1 MGAVQGVWEGGTQSL
16 SPLKIGPRHGAEGG
30 WCGGK
35 SPDSDA
41 EVEGPEGLVV

>member
-1 MGAVQGVWEGGTQSL
+1 MGAVQGGCAGGAQSL
-16 SPLKIGPRHGAEGG
+16 SPLKIGPRHGAECG